1 MVGGGV
7 FGGCSAYELA
17 KAGADVVL
25 IERDP
30 IGTHASGRNP
40 GNLNPLLAAP
50 PGLREFALTS
60 FRLHE
65 ALERELSSLGCIPYG
80 VEPVR
85 RLLVC
90 YKDDDREALAP
101 IADLFIDTPGF
112 AANWLDRDKIRKMDP
127 RLAADIESGLL
138 LDGNRSL
145 DARKFNHAVV
155 DGAVKH
161 GARLMTA
168 EVRGIT
174 RHGSQGYS
182 VHTDH
187 GDVSCDALV
196 LTTGPWVGATEDW
209 LGLKLPVEPVKGEM
223 LRVRLR
229 GDNIAYDFTHG
240 MISLYRR
247 VDGEIWIGVTR
258 EKCGFDE
265 APTPG
270 AREHLLREAARI
282 MPSIAGAEVLEHLA
296 SLRPMA
302 PGGLPLIGPVPGLDR
317 VYVANGGGIKGMLTC
332 AGVGRAIRDLVLG
345 GRTDLPVDDFAPRG
359 SE

>member
-1 MVGGGV
+1 M
-7 FGGCSAYELA
+7 
-17 KAGADVVL
+17 L

-30 IGTHASGRNP
+30 IATHASGRNP
-40 GNLNPLLAAP
+40 GNLNPLLATP
-50 PGLREFALTS
+50 PKLRAFALAS
-60 FRLHE
+60 FHLHE
-65 ALERELSSLGCIPYG
+65 TLERDLAALGCTPYG

-90 YKDDDREALAP
+90 YGDDDRKALEP
-101 IADLFIDTPGF
+101 IAQSFTNAPGF
-112 AANWLDRDKIRKMDP
+112 TATWLDRNTLRTMDH
-127 RLAADIESGLL
+127 RLAPEIDSALL

-145 DARKFNHAVV
+145 DARKFNHAVLE
-155 DGAVKH
+155 GAARH
-161 GARLMTA
+161 GARQMSA
-168 EVRGIT
+168 EVLGLAH
-174 RHGSQGYS
+174 HGNQGYT
-182 VHTDH
+182 VRTDR

-196 LTTGPWVGATEDW
+196 LATGPWVDGVEDW

-258 EKCGFDE
+258 ERCGFDE
-265 APTPG
+265 VPSPG
-270 AREHLLREAARI
+270 AREHLLGEAARI
-282 MPSIAGAEVLEHLA
+282 MPSIADAEVLEHLA

-302 PGGLPLIGPVPGLDR
+302 PGGLPLIGPTPGLDR

-332 AGVGRAIRDLVLG
+332 AGVGRAMRDLVLG
-345 GRTDLPVDDFAPRG
+345 GRTDLPVDDFAL
-359 SE
+359 

>member
-1 MVGGGV
+1 MVIGGGV

-17 KAGADVVL
+17 KAGVDVVL

-50 PGLREFALTS
+50 PGLREFALAS

-65 ALERELSSLGCIPYG
+65 TLERELAALGCVPYG

-90 YKDDDREALAP
+90 YEDNNRNALAP
-101 IADLFIDTPGF
+101 IAELFSNTPGF
-112 AANWLDRDKIRKMDP
+112 AARWLDRDTIRTMDP
-127 RLAADIESGLL
+127 RLAPAIDSGLL

-145 DARKFNHAVV
+145 DAWKFNKAVL
-155 DGAVKH
+155 DGAARL

-168 EVRGIT
+168 EVLGIT
-174 RHGSQGYS
+174 RRSSQGYI
-182 VHTDH
+182 VRTDH

-196 LTTGPWVGATEDW
+196 LATGPWVAGAQEW
-209 LGLKLPVEPVKGEM
+209 LGLALPVEPVKGEM

-247 VDGEIWIGVTR
+247 VDGEVWIGVTR

-265 APTPG
+265 EPRVS
-270 AREHLLREAARI
+270 AREHLLGEAARI
-282 MPSIAGAEVLEHLA
+282 MPSIAEAEVLEHLA

-302 PGGLPLIGPVPGLDR
+302 PGGLPLIGPAPGLDR

-332 AGVGRAIRDLVLG
+332 AGVGRAMRDLVLG
-345 GRTDLPVDDFAPRG
+345 GRTDLPVDDFAL
-359 SE
+359 